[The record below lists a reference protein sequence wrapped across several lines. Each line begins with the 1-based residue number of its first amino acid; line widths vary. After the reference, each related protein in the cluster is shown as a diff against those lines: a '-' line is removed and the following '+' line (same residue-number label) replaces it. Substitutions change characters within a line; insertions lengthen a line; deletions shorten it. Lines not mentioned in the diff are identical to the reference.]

1 MKKFFYFATA
11 AVLAAVAVIIALR
24 FFSAEPV
31 SAQNDV
37 SARTAEVLDKKI
49 ERVKA
54 AGKAGSRP
62 NRETVEVSE
71 VELESYVLHGL
82 RDDIPARV
90 DSVDVQLT
98 EGAISADTK
107 LTFPSNSTG
116 TSMVDILLAGTH
128 SFFVKGKFAA
138 SGGQG
143 RFDLQDVRVD
153 GIPVPTI
160 LVESLIERYV
170 KPKYPDVNIREPFTM
185 PWGIESLTITP
196 GKTTVVY

>member
-1 MKKFFYFATA
+1 MKKNVHVAAA
-11 AVLAAVAVIIALR
+11 AVLAGAVVIVGLR
-24 FFSAEPV
+24 FFNAEPI
-31 SAQNDV
+31 SAQNGV
-37 SARTAEVLDKKI
+37 SVQTAEILDKKI
-49 ERVKA
+49 EKVKA
-54 AGKAGSRP
+54 AGREGSRP
-62 NRETVEVSE
+62 NRETVEISE
-71 VELESYVLHGL
+71 AELESYVLHGL

-90 DSVDVQLT
+90 DSIDVQLT

-107 LTFPSNSTG
+107 LTFPANSTG

-128 SFFVKGKFAA
+128 SFFVKAKLVA
-138 SGGQG
+138 SAGQG
-143 RFDLQDVRVD
+143 RFDLQEVKVD

-170 KPKYPDVNIREPFTM
+170 KPKYPQVDIREPFTM